1 MGNSLGCVKEPK
13 ESVALPGKAPIS
25 PKKRARFKRKW
36 RGKKPPTPEAF
47 PKEGPS
53 EGTEA
58 VEENEPPKKLRVSVS
73 PSQEEEVETVE
84 SAPQDIALPRDP
96 APSLGTGGQGLI
108 VQVKEKFQG
117 EIQKAQLLVDDG
129 PSGAGGVRDS
139 LEEGT
144 TVIAH
149 LFDNPADRNCEK
161 SVSRL
166 VAFQRTASCSSRA
179 VLLPLQR
186 ETAVHKGNTQLGY
199 RTNTLPRTD
208 QLIVPETRG
217 MSSEDQTLVG
227 RAQSISSTAWTGS
240 WSVEPGTASELS
252 TPSPLVEQLER
263 HRFERPPRGSSSSPR
278 KLASMGRETHHCPKL
293 PTSQSDLSVSVLT
306 TSGVLPSSSGYGSD
320 GPHWK
325 GLQLK
330 DAEPSKSST
339 SLSEEDGALSLEAG
353 YILSWGPKEVGGYM
367 KRMVRQ
373 LFWFWVP
380 LM

>member
-1 MGNSLGCVKEPK
+1 MGSSLGCVKEPK
-13 ESVALPGKAPIS
+13 ESVAISGKAPLS

-36 RGKKPPTPEAF
+36 RGKRKPTPEAS

-53 EGTEA
+53 EGAGTTE
-58 VEENEPPKKLRVSVS
+58 EKEPPKKLQVGGS

-84 SAPQDIALPRDP
+84 SPPQDVNPPRDP

-117 EIQKAQLLVDDG
+117 EIQTAQLLVDDR
-129 PSGAGGVRDS
+129 PSGPRRVRDS

-149 LFDNPADRNCEK
+149 LFDNPVERNCEK
-161 SVSRL
+161 SMSRL

-186 ETAVHKGNTQLGY
+186 ETAVHKENTQLGF

-208 QLIVPETRG
+208 QRTVPGTRG
-217 MSSEDQTLVG
+217 MSSEDQTLWG
-227 RAQSISSTAWTGS
+227 RTQSISSTAWTGS

-263 HRFERPPRGSSSSPR
+263 HRFEKPPWVSSSSPR
-278 KLASMGRETHHCPKL
+278 KLVPMGRETYHGPKL
-293 PTSQSDLSVSVLT
+293 PTSQSDLSVSILT
-306 TSGVLPSSSGYGSD
+306 TSGILPSSSGYGSD

-330 DAEPSKSST
+330 DAEPSKSSA

-353 YILSWGPKEVGGYM
+353 HILSWGPKEVGGYA
-367 KRMVRQ
+367 KGMVRL